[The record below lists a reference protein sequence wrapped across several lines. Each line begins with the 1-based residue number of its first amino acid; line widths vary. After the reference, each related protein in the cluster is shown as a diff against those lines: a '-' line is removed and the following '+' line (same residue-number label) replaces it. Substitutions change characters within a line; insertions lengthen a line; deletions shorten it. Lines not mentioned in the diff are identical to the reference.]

1 MLRNRLFA
9 FGLSATAAAV
19 VLVGLTVAFR
29 SATEASAAN
38 AAADDEKPIKALLV
52 LGGCCHDY
60 KAQAKLITEGVSAR
74 TDVEWTVAYDPY
86 DGTKKLNPIY
96 EKDDWYKGFDV
107 VVHDEC
113 TSDVKDPAAIERI
126 LKPHREGLPAV
137 HLHCSMHSYR
147 SEGWPDKDIPWFQF
161 TGIATTGH
169 GPQEPIDVTYVDA
182 SNPITQ
188 GLENWST
195 TKEELYNNVRKP
207 LATAHVLA
215 TGKQGNEEAVVVWTN
230 LYGDKKTKV
239 FGTTL
244 GHNNAT
250 VGDPRYLD
258 LITRGMLWSLDKL
271 DDKHLKAVA
280 LDPAAKGQAPAGAV
294 AAAAGEEECACEGE

>member
-1 MLRNRLFA
+1 MPRNRLFA
-9 FGLSATAAAV
+9 FGLAAAAV
-19 VLVGLTVAFR
+19 AVVTVGGLAVSSLSTGGAH
-29 SATEASAAN
+29 AAN
-38 AAADDEKPIKALLV
+38 AAAAADEKPIKALLV

-74 TDVEWTVAYDPY
+74 TDVEWTVAYDP
-86 DGTKKLNPIY
+86 DTGTKHLNPIY

-113 TSDVKDPAAIERI
+113 TSDVKDPAVIERI

-182 SNPITQ
+182 SSPITK
-188 GLENWST
+188 GLENWTT

-230 LYGDKKTKV
+230 LYGEKKTKV

-280 LDPAAKGQAPAGAV
+280 SANGQ
-294 AAAAGEEECACEGE
+294 AAAGAEDAAVAEDDCACEGE